1 MKAINKKIYLYLLI
15 MNFMMSCDPI
25 DHKLKIINNTNDKIY
40 YTYNQNNDLL
50 AMYDVELEKMKV
62 SQSYHN
68 YINSI
73 EANDTIMPPEMG
85 YDAWVKLIQKSKN
98 KKLYIFTFD
107 IDTLE
112 KYQWKEIVQKNKYK
126 KRYAISLEELNMVNW
141 TVSID

>member
-1 MKAINKKIYLYLLI
+1 MKTKNKYIFIYLLL
-15 MNFMMSCDPI
+15 MNLIISCDPI
-25 DHKLKIINNTNDKIY
+25 DHKLKLINNTNDKTY
-40 YTYNQNNDLL
+40 YTYSQNIDLL

-85 YDAWVKLIQKSKN
+85 YDAWVKLIQNSKN

-112 KYQWKEIVQKNKYK
+112 KYQWKDIVQKNKYK
-126 KRYAISLEELNMVNW
+126 NRYAISLEELEKINW
-141 TVSID
+141 TVNIH

>member
-1 MKAINKKIYLYLLI
+1 MKAINKKKYLYLLI
-15 MNFMMSCDPI
+15 MNFMISCDPI

-62 SQSYHN
+62 PQSYHN

-85 YDAWVKLIQKSKN
+85 YDAWVKLIQNSKN

-107 IDTLE
+107 VDTLE

-141 TVSID
+141 TVGID